1 MLPVL
6 SQCLASRRLLFKE
19 CYLARQSVP
28 NSIQQGRPQ
37 PVVLAGNGT
46 VNAGSDEARR
56 QPLPGIENED
66 TEDAIRAPG
75 SIWKNA
81 DGN

>member
-1 MLPVL
+1 LERP
-6 SQCLASRRLLFKE
+6 R
-19 CYLARQSVP
+19 VP
-28 NSIQQGRPQ
+28 NIIQQGGPQ

-46 VNAGSDEARR
+46 VNAGSDEARW
-56 QPLPGIENED
+56 QPLLGIENED